1 MKTVSVFGSGS
12 RTFVFNVNLLVNI
25 SPPLI
30 ECSVG
35 DKLKIISNA
44 KKFKRVQKHVVKNW
58 NDSMKRFAGRPCT
71 VVQIPESSRTTETD
85 DTDETIL
92 DEIGVKLYG
101 NDEIVTVSRKVVE
114 CFQEDLF
121 EGEKVV
127 SLLSG
132 SQLVEITGN
141 DAFKNYNNQVY
152 DFQNTTEINFQNSE
166 MIFTGVYL
174 RFQTRCE
181 IGMK

>member
-1 MKTVSVFGSGS
+1 M
-12 RTFVFNVNLLVNI
+12 
-25 SPPLI
+25 
-30 ECSVG
+30 
-35 DKLKIISNA
+35 
-44 KKFKRVQKHVVKNW
+44 VKNW
-58 NDSMKRFAGRPCT
+58 DDSMKRFAGRPCT

-85 DTDETIL
+85 DTDVIIA

-101 NDEIVTVSRKVVE
+101 NEEIVKVSRKVVE

-141 DAFKNYNNQVY
+141 DAFKNYNNQVGIRLSKY
-152 DFQNTTEINFQNSE
+152 H
-166 MIFTGVYL
+166 G
-174 RFQTRCE
+174 R
-181 IGMK
+181 